1 MSTEHHKH
9 DDQRSQ
15 PDKTGEQVKDPGIQV
30 VSGNEMEPARVI
42 AEIPGDDAAVSGASS
57 ARDQR
62 WHDVLANFV
71 DDPRGS
77 VLAATE
83 LVVNDVS
90 AFVAVLDQRR
100 KSMLNAPPEDYPANT
115 EDLRQAAS
123 TYRDIS
129 NQLTASTQA
138 LRVSR
143 HGKLARDDREAERR
157 EVIGG
162 RFDAAGGRQVMPHRD
177 APPAQTPPAQTPP
190 AEPSAQDHRDIAKW
204 RSGRPS
210 GR

>member
-1 MSTEHHKH
+1 MAT
-9 DDQRSQ
+9 DRQ
-15 PDKTGEQVKDPGIQV
+15 KD
-30 VSGNEMEPARVI
+30 EMEPASVI

-57 ARDQR
+57 AHDQR

-71 DDPRGS
+71 DDPRGA
-77 VLAATE
+77 VLAAIE
-83 LVVNDVS
+83 LVVNDAS

-100 KSMLNAPPEDYPANT
+100 KSMLNAPPGDRTAAT
-115 EDLRQAAS
+115 EDLRQAAA

-129 NQLTASTQA
+129 KQLTASTEL
-138 LRVSR
+138 LRVSHR
-143 HGKLARDDREAERR
+143 GKLARDDREAERR

-177 APPAQTPPAQTPP
+177 APPARTPPG
-190 AEPSAQDHRDIAKW
+190 EPSSQIQRDVEKW

>member
-1 MSTEHHKH
+1 MSTEHHTH
-9 DDQRSQ
+9 DDQRS
-15 PDKTGEQVKDPGIQV
+15 EAA
-30 VSGNEMEPARVI
+30 SVI
-42 AEIPGDDAAVSGASS
+42 AEIPGDDAAVSAASS
-57 ARDQR
+57 AHDQR

-100 KSMLNAPPEDYPANT
+100 NSMLNAPPDDHAATT
-115 EDLRQAAS
+115 EDLRRVAA

-129 NQLTASTQA
+129 KQITASIQA
-138 LRVSR
+138 LRVSHR
-143 HGKLARDDREAERR
+143 GKLARDDLEAERR

-162 RFDAAGGRQVMPHRD
+162 RFDVARWRQVTPPRD
-177 APPAQTPPAQTPP
+177 APPAQTPPG
-190 AEPSAQDHRDIAKW
+190 EPSSQDQR
-204 RSGRPS
+204 R
-210 GR
+210 

>member
-1 MSTEHHKH
+1 MSTEHHNQ
-9 DDQRSQ
+9 DDQRLQ
-15 PDKTGEQVKDPGIQV
+15 PNETGEQVD
-30 VSGNEMEPARVI
+30 
-42 AEIPGDDAAVSGASS
+42 PGDDAAASGASS
-57 ARDQR
+57 AHDQR

-100 KSMLNAPPEDYPANT
+100 KSMLNAPPEDHAANT
-115 EDLRQAAS
+115 EDLRQAAA

-129 NQLTASTQA
+129 KQLTASTQE
-138 LRVSR
+138 LRASDR
-143 HGKLARDDREAERR
+143 GRLARDDREAERR

-162 RFDAAGGRQVMPHRD
+162 RFDAAGGRQVTPHRD
-177 APPAQTPPAQTPP
+177 APPAPPAQTPP
-190 AEPSAQDHRDIAKW
+190 AEPSSQDQRDLSRW

>member
-1 MSTEHHKH
+1 MSTEHHTH
-9 DDQRSQ
+9 DDQRLE
-15 PDKTGEQVKDPGIQV
+15 PNETGEQVEDPGI
-30 VSGNEMEPARVI
+30 
-42 AEIPGDDAAVSGASS
+42 
-57 ARDQR
+57 RDQR

-100 KSMLNAPPEDYPANT
+100 KSMLNAPPEDHAANT
-115 EDLRQAAS
+115 EDLRQAAA

-129 NQLTASTQA
+129 KQLTASTQA
-138 LRVSR
+138 LRVSHR
-143 HGKLARDDREAERR
+143 GKLARDDLEAERR

-177 APPAQTPPAQTPP
+177 APPARTPPE
-190 AEPSAQDHRDIAKW
+190 EPSSEIQRDISKW
-204 RSGRPS
+204 RSGRPAK
-210 GR
+210 

>member
-1 MSTEHHKH
+1 MAT
-9 DDQRSQ
+9 DRQ
-15 PDKTGEQVKDPGIQV
+15 KD
-30 VSGNEMEPARVI
+30 EMEPASVI

-57 ARDQR
+57 AHDQR

-71 DDPRGS
+71 DDPRGA
-77 VLAATE
+77 VLAAIE
-83 LVVNDVS
+83 LVVNDAS

-100 KSMLNAPPEDYPANT
+100 KSMLNAPPGDRTAAT
-115 EDLRQAAS
+115 EDLRQAAA

-129 NQLTASTQA
+129 KQLTASTEL
-138 LRVSR
+138 LRVSHR
-143 HGKLARDDREAERR
+143 GKMARDDVEAERR

-177 APPAQTPPAQTPP
+177 APPARTPPG
-190 AEPSAQDHRDIAKW
+190 EPSSQIQRDVEKW

>member
-1 MSTEHHKH
+1 MSTEHHTH
-9 DDQRSQ
+9 DDQRLE
-15 PDKTGEQVKDPGIQV
+15 PNETGEQVEDPGI
-30 VSGNEMEPARVI
+30 
-42 AEIPGDDAAVSGASS
+42 
-57 ARDQR
+57 RDQR

-100 KSMLNAPPEDYPANT
+100 KSMLNAPPEDHAANT
-115 EDLRQAAS
+115 EDLRQAAA

-129 NQLTASTQA
+129 KQLTASTQA
-138 LRVSR
+138 LRVSHR
-143 HGKLARDDREAERR
+143 GKLARDDLEAERR

-177 APPAQTPPAQTPP
+177 APPTQTPPE
-190 AEPSAQDHRDIAKW
+190 EPSSEIQRDISKW
-204 RSGRPS
+204 RSGRPAK
-210 GR
+210 